1 MDIPFVK
8 MHGLKNSYIFV
19 DLFQFQLE
27 EESLAPL
34 AIAAADRDTGIGSD
48 GLILIH
54 PSETCD
60 VGMRI
65 FNLDGSEA
73 MNCGNGLRC
82 VAKYAYENNLVE
94 SDTFTIQTKAG
105 QVEAKVHGT
114 RAHVHEVTVDMGAPI
129 LQRELIP
136 MQGAP
141 AQKVV
146 AEDFQAGEEQ
156 LSVTAVSMGNPH
168 AVFFVDAIDDA
179 PLYTHGPII
188 TNDPRFPEG
197 VNVEFIEMLSDTE
210 MHFRVWERGSGVTQA
225 CGTGACAAVVAAI
238 LNGKASFGEEVTVHL
253 SGGDLFIRWEEDGS
267 VWMRGAAEK
276 TVSGTFHWER
286 GA

>member
-8 MHGLKNSYIFV
+8 LHGLKNSYIFV
-19 DLFQFQLE
+19 DLFQFQLAE
-27 EESLAPL
+27 EQLAPL
-34 AIAAADRDTGIGSD
+34 AIAVADRDTGIGSD

-54 PSETCD
+54 PSESCD

-82 VAKYAYENNLVE
+82 VAKYAYENGLVE
-94 SDTFTIQTKAG
+94 NDTFTIQTKAG
-105 QVEAKVHGT
+105 QVEAQVHGSKQ
-114 RAHVHEVTVDMGAPI
+114 HVHEVTVDMGAPI
-129 LQRELIP
+129 LERERIP

-141 AQKVV
+141 AATVV
-146 AEDFQAGEEQ
+146 AEDFQAGDEQ

-168 AVFFVDAIDDA
+168 AVFFVDNIDDA
-179 PLYTHGPII
+179 PLYTQGPAI
-188 TNDPRFPEG
+188 TNDSRFPEG
-197 VNVEFIEMLSDTE
+197 VNVEFIEMLSDKE

-238 LNGKASFGEEVTVHL
+238 LNGKSPYGEEVTVHL
-253 SGGDLFIRWEEDGS
+253 SGGDLFIRWEKDGS

-276 TVSGTFHWER
+276 TVSGIFHWEQE
-286 GA
+286 A